1 MMIDLFVNFY
11 IGNLD
16 DNVASI
22 SDPYSSV
29 LIFEILYILNI
40 LGLSIMQIFNITL
53 VYVFRYNVILF

>member
-22 SDPYSSV
+22 SNPYSSV

-40 LGLSIMQIFNITL
+40 LGLSIMHIFNITL